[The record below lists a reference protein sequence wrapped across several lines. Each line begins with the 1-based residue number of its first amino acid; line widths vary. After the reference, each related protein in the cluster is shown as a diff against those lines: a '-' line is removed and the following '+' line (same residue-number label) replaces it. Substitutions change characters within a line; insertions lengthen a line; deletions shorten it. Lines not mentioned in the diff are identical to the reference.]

1 MAAWWCYAHTI
12 TAWALSASLIVAGRR
27 PQTFPPPPP
36 HPTPAHL
43 PPGVE
48 NLFYEGPLRVRVP
61 VSMQLDADGAFS
73 FDIPL
78 PSAEGAIGEVRRL
91 GLCGRRRR

>member
-1 MAAWWCYAHTI
+1 MVVCACLYCLGAVCI
-12 TAWALSASLIVAGRR
+12 SDRGWAEATDT
-27 PQTFPPPPP
+27 PPTPPPP
-36 HPTPAHL
+36 HL